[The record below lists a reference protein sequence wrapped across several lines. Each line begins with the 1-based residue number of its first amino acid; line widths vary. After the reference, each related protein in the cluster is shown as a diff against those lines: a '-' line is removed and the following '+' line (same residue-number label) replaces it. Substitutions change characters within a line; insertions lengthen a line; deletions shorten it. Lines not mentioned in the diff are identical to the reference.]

1 MSTTRA
7 AEEAR
12 GDVLGRAAPPPGKAA
27 PPPGRAAPLPGR
39 KANDL
44 NVKLWKAAKDG
55 DYDAVVSAMFAGADK
70 NWKSPVS
77 DNDM

>member
-12 GDVLGRAAPPPGKAA
+12 GDVLGRAAPPPG
-27 PPPGRAAPLPGR
+27 RAAPLPGR
-39 KANDL
+39 EANDL

-55 DYDAVVSAMFAGADK
+55 DYDAVVAAIFAGADK